1 MAFMRVKKNSN
12 YTVMSNYHLRDR
24 NISLKAK
31 GLLSLMLSLPEEW
44 DFTLAGLAHIS
55 KEGVSAIRAAVIELE
70 ENGYVSR
77 TRIRNEA
84 GQLTDVEYTIYECP
98 QSKSH
103 STDPPHALLQQ
114 PECDSPVLG
123 KPILE
128 NPTLDHPTSEKQMQ
142 LNTKGISKD
151 ISITDLSNPYQ
162 SKDRIPS
169 KGMDSSFPDDN
180 PSYYMLTEKI
190 KQQIDYWD
198 LIERYDKDEIDN
210 ILAIM
215 VETAFT
221 RCDHFTIAGKQLP
234 AELVHQRFRQ
244 IDAGKIEYV
253 LECLHKCGSN
263 IRNIKQYLFSTLFN
277 APATCES
284 YYGAA
289 VRHDLPYMRR

>member
-1 MAFMRVKKNSN
+1 MAFMRVEKNSN

-55 KEGVSAIRAAVIELE
+55 KEGLSAIRAAVIELE
-70 ENGYVSR
+70 KNGYVSR
-77 TRIRNEA
+77 SRVRNKA

-98 QSKSH
+98 QSKPKN
-103 STDPPHALLQQ
+103 TDAPDTLPRQ
-114 PECDSPVLG
+114 PIYESPTLE
-123 KPILE
+123 KPMSE
-128 NPTLDHPTSEKQMQ
+128 NPTLVNPTAENHTQI
-142 LNTKGISKD
+142 NTKEKSRD

-162 SKDRIPS
+162 SDDRPPF
-169 KGMDSSFPDDN
+169 KGTISPHCMDRA
-180 PSYYMLTEKI
+180 SYYCQIEEI
-190 KQQIDYWD
+190 KKQIDYWE
-198 LIERYDKDEIDN
+198 LIDRHDKDEIDN
-210 ILAIM
+210 ILSIM
-215 VETAFT
+215 VETAST
-221 RCDHFTIAGKQLP
+221 RCDYFAIAGRQLP

-244 IDAGKIEYV
+244 IDAGTIEYV

-263 IRNIKQYLFSTLFN
+263 IRKIRQYLFAALFN

-289 VRHDLPYMRR
+289 VRHDLPYMRG